1 MWMSPANHVPSTGG
15 QGLARSSRKGD
26 ALAEQGGIYM
36 SLSNDSRQLEIT
48 KLLKAFL
55 DKNISQSTFE
65 RACEIMKPIKG
76 MQEKEAQA
84 KKLCEIITSS
94 KTEEEIL
101 ERMDAL
107 E

>member
-1 MWMSPANHVPSTGG
+1 MSVHEKML
-15 QGLARSSRKGD
+15 Q
-26 ALAEQGGIYM
+26 
-36 SLSNDSRQLEIT
+36 
-48 KLLKAFL
+48 
-55 DKNISQSTFE
+55 
-65 RACEIMKPIKG
+65 IMKKSL
-76 MQEKEAQA
+76 ETRTEEAQA

>member
-1 MWMSPANHVPSTGG
+1 
-15 QGLARSSRKGD
+15 
-26 ALAEQGGIYM
+26 M